1 MGRLVQLEV
10 ENFKSYRGHQVIG
23 PFSSFTAVV
32 GPNGA
37 GKSNLMDAI
46 SFVLGVRSSHLRST
60 QLKDLVYRGRTVE
73 TRGGRVIDEAGDQSA
88 RRAWVKAVYED
99 EDGRTVA
106 FQRSITP
113 GGDSEYRINNRVVTL
128 QTYNNTLEGQNI
140 LVKAKNFLVFQG
152 DVEAVAS
159 QSPKDLT
166 RLIEQISGSWDLQQE
181 YTASERQQDAA
192 AEKSTFAYNKKR
204 AVATEAQSIL
214 NQKKELDLYE
224 SKVQTRT
231 KLTVQHMQHKLFV
244 AENRIRDIK
253 NEMSTLH
260 GETLTQASTQRSRL
274 DASLQAQQKSQAK
287 AYKAV
292 NRQERQIKLV
302 EQKIESRQP
311 KLAGLGEKVSHL
323 QRKIRQIEENAESA
337 RAEVDRQ
344 RTVAGDLDSEYAR
357 VKDAESRF
365 EEQTHGVTARSASQ
379 MNSETMAEYNRLSEE
394 LRSAAV
400 EDTHRRDVLDSQI
413 QLLSEA
419 CRRISDKHSGFEAQ
433 RGGLVATEHSL
444 AQQMQQ
450 AEAEVRA
457 VEQEMQAAKREA
469 DASKA
474 EQAKLV
480 RLETE
485 LNEKLGGVL
494 KDLSQARSDQRES
507 AREAKLKD
515 TVSALQ
521 RIFTGVHGRLA
532 ELCKPTQR
540 KYDVAIAT
548 VLGRHLDAIVVDTQS
563 TAIECINYMKEQRAG
578 QATFLPLDTLQPPHL
593 SDSLRHAHHGARLA
607 TDVMQYDSSI
617 ETAVLHACGN
627 ALVCDTMA
635 VAKHVCYER
644 RLDAKAV
651 TVDGS
656 IIHRSGLITGGTSSR
671 GGNSRAQAQRW
682 EAAAVDNLRK
692 ARDRLT
698 EELHGV
704 SRERRKL
711 AKDDAVGGRLAGLQ
725 TRHRVSRE
733 TVDSLVRKVQA
744 VATERKHLE
753 SQIQECE
760 PASLQATSDLEQAQ
774 TERQAVSE
782 RIHAA
787 AQPIFAGFCQQ
798 LRIESLEVFEK
809 QLLPATEA
817 ADERRLQFTTQL
829 SRLNSQR
836 EFEKQ
841 QLDEAAANLDRLL
854 ETLESDKQSL
864 AGLHSD
870 MDREQREMTEF
881 VAQIASLR
889 EELTVL
895 NSKYSDATEGVQTAR
910 QSLEQGR
917 KEIDAM
923 NKELA
928 AKTSELERAAAE
940 KAAVLRRCKIEDIPL
955 PLLSG
960 SLQALALEAGIGA
973 GMGSQLAESYMSQLS
988 LGDTTQGSTISP
1000 EDADDIV
1007 VDFSTLPQHAKSG
1020 SPPVVDQKFAD
1031 DISRLTAEIDAL
1043 NPNPHARER
1052 LEAAR
1057 ARLSEIEAEHN
1068 TARQEAK
1075 DAKTVFQAVR
1085 KKRHSLF
1092 MRCYNHLSTA
1102 IDHAYKALTQSPLFP
1117 LGGTAYLALEDPDS
1131 PFLAGVKY
1139 HAMPPLKRFRDMDQ
1153 LSGGEKTV
1161 AALALLFSLQTFRP
1175 APFFVLDE
1183 VDAALDLANVAKLA
1197 NYLREHAR
1205 SLAESSEH
1213 AGTENGDGG
1222 DGGAADDG
1230 EIASPYSLRQSA
1242 RIRKAT
1248 DETDSASAIPQPA
1261 AAHGGADFQ
1270 FIVISL
1276 KQALFERAHSLV
1288 GIYRDQAQNSSQV
1301 LTMDLEQFPA

>member
-1 MGRLVQLEV
+1 MGRLVQIEV

-46 SFVLGVRSSHLRST
+46 SFVLGVRSSHLRSS

-73 TRGGRVIDEAGDQSA
+73 SRGGRVTDEAGDQST

-99 EDGRTVA
+99 GNGRTVV
-106 FQRSITP
+106 FQRSIASS
-113 GGDSEYRINNRVVTL
+113 GDSEYRINNRTVTL
-128 QTYNNTLEGQNI
+128 QTYNSTLESQNI

-166 RLIEQISGSWDLQQE
+166 RFIEQISGSWDLQHE
-181 YTASERQQDAA
+181 YTELEKQQDAA

-204 AVATEAQSIL
+204 AVATEVQSIL

-224 SKVQTRT
+224 SKIHLRT

-244 AENRIRDIK
+244 AENRISEIK
-253 NEMSTLH
+253 NEMSALH
-260 GETLTQASTQRSRL
+260 GETITQASTQRSRL
-274 DASLQAQQKSQAK
+274 DASLQSQQKSQAK

-292 NRQERQIKLV
+292 NRQERQIKLI

-323 QRKIRQIEENAESA
+323 QRRIRQIEENAESA
-337 RAEVDRQ
+337 HVEVGRQ
-344 RTVAGDLDSEYAR
+344 GAVVGDLDAEYTR

-365 EEQTHGVTARSASQ
+365 EEQIQGQHVRSAGQVS
-379 MNSETMAEYNRLSEE
+379 SEIMAEYNRLSEE
-394 LRSAAV
+394 LRSVAV
-400 EDTHRRDVLDSQI
+400 EDTHHRDVLDRQI
-413 QLLSEA
+413 QLFAET
-419 CRRISDKHSGFEAQ
+419 CRRASDKLDGVQAQ
-433 RGGLVATEHSL
+433 REGLVVTEHSL
-444 AQQMQQ
+444 AQQLQQ
-450 AEAEVRA
+450 AEADVRA
-457 VEQEMQAAKREA
+457 VEQEIQTAKRDAE
-469 DASKA
+469 ASKA
-474 EQAKLV
+474 EHAKLV

-494 KDLSQARSDQRES
+494 KDLSQARADQRES
-507 AREAKLKD
+507 AREARLKD

-548 VLGRHLDAIVVDTQS
+548 VLGRHLDAIVVDNQS

-578 QATFLPLDTLQPPHL
+578 QATFLPLDTLQPPHV
-593 SDSLRHAHHGARLA
+593 SDNLRHTHHGARLA
-607 TDVMQYDSSI
+607 TDVIQYDPSI
-617 ETAVLHACGN
+617 EVAVLHACGN

-635 VAKHVCYER
+635 VAKYVCYER

-671 GGNSRAQAQRW
+671 GGNSRAQVQRW
-682 EAAAVDNLRK
+682 EAAAVENLRK

-704 SRERRKL
+704 ARERRKL
-711 AKDDAVGGRLAGLQ
+711 TKDDVLGSRLVGLQ
-725 TRHRVSRE
+725 TKHRVSRE
-733 TVDSLVRKVQA
+733 TVDALARKMQA

-753 SQIQECE
+753 SQIHECE
-760 PASLQATSDLEQAQ
+760 PVSLQATGELEQAQ
-774 TERQAVSE
+774 LERKAVNE
-782 RIHAA
+782 KIHAA
-787 AQPIFAGFCQQ
+787 AQPIFAGFCQE
-798 LRIESLEVFEK
+798 LGIESLEVFEK

-836 EFEKQ
+836 EFENQ
-841 QLDEAAANLDRLL
+841 QLDEATAKLDRLT
-854 ETLESDKQSL
+854 ETLESDRQSL

-889 EELTVL
+889 AELAEL
-895 NSKYSDATEGVQTAR
+895 NSKYGDATENVHAAR
-910 QSLEQGR
+910 HSLEQGR
-917 KEIDAM
+917 KELDAM
-923 NKELA
+923 NKVLA
-928 AKTSELERAAAE
+928 AKTTELERAAAE

-955 PLLSG
+955 PLVSG

-973 GMGSQLAESYMSQLS
+973 SMGSQLAESYMSQLS
-988 LGDTTQGSTISP
+988 LGDTTQGSTVSL

-1007 VDFSTLPQHAKSG
+1007 TDFSSLPQQAKSG
-1020 SPPVVDQKFAD
+1020 PPPVVDQKFTD
-1031 DISRLTAEIDAL
+1031 DIARLSAEIDAL

-1057 ARLSEIEAEHN
+1057 IRLSEIEAEH
-1068 TARQEAK
+1068 TATRQEAK
-1075 DAKTVFQAVR
+1075 DAKAAFQAVR
-1085 KKRHSLF
+1085 KRRHDLF

-1102 IDHAYKALTQSPLFP
+1102 IDHAYKALTQSSLFP

-1131 PFLAGVKY
+1131 PYLAGVKY

-1205 SLAESSEH
+1205 SLVDDSNNADNDS
-1213 AGTENGDGG
+1213 
-1222 DGGAADDG
+1222 ADDG
-1230 EIASPYSLRQSA
+1230 AEATADDTAASPYSLRQRSHS
-1242 RIRKAT
+1242 RKNAN
-1248 DETDSASAIPQPA
+1248 EMASSASAIPLPA
-1261 AAHGGADFQ
+1261 AHDSADFQ

-1276 KQALFERAHSLV
+1276 KQTLFERAHSLV

>member
-46 SFVLGVRSSHLRST
+46 SFVLGVRSSHLRSL

-73 TRGGRVIDEAGDQSA
+73 SRGGRVIDEAGDQSA

-99 EDGRTVA
+99 ENGRTVA
-106 FQRSITP
+106 FQRSITS
-113 GGDSEYRINNRVVTL
+113 GGDSEYRINNRTVTL
-128 QTYNNTLEGQNI
+128 QTYNSTLESQNI

-166 RLIEQISGSWDLQQE
+166 KLIEQISGSWELQRE
-181 YTASERQQDAA
+181 YAELERQQDAA

-224 SKVQTRT
+224 SKIQLRT

-244 AENRIRDIK
+244 AENRMDEIK
-253 NEMSTLH
+253 NEMSALH
-260 GETLTQASTQRSRL
+260 GETITQASTQRSRL
-274 DASLQAQQKSQAK
+274 DASLQSQQKTQAK

-323 QRKIRQIEENAESA
+323 QRKIKQIEENVEGA
-337 RAEVDRQ
+337 RGEVDRQ
-344 RTVAGDLDSEYAR
+344 RTVADDLDTEYKR

-365 EEQTHGVTARSASQ
+365 EEQTQDQHARSAGQLS
-379 MNSETMAEYNRLSEE
+379 SETMAEYSRLSEE
-394 LRSAAV
+394 LRSVAV
-400 EDTHRRDVLDSQI
+400 EDMHRRDVLDRQI
-413 QLLSEA
+413 QLFAET
-419 CRRISDKHSGFEAQ
+419 CRRASDKLNGFQTQ
-433 RGGLVATEHSL
+433 REGLESIEHSL
-444 AQQMQQ
+444 AQQTQQ

-457 VEQEMQAAKREA
+457 VEQDIQTAKRDAE
-469 DASKA
+469 ASKA
-474 EQAKLV
+474 EHARLV

-548 VLGRHLDAIVVDTQS
+548 VLGRHLDAIVVNSQS

-578 QATFLPLDTLQPPHL
+578 QATFLPLDTLQPPPI
-593 SDSLRHAHHGARLA
+593 SDNLRHAHHGARLA
-607 TDVMQYDSSI
+607 TDVMQYDPSI
-617 ETAVLHACGN
+617 EIAVLHGCGN
-627 ALVCDTMA
+627 ALVCDSMA
-635 VAKHVCYER
+635 VAKYVCYER

-682 EAAAVDNLRK
+682 EAAAVENLRK

-711 AKDDAVGGRLAGLQ
+711 AKDDVVGGRLAGLQ
-725 TRHRVSRE
+725 TKHRVSRE
-733 TVDSLVRKVQA
+733 TVDSLVRKAKA
-744 VATERKHLE
+744 VAIERKHLE

-760 PASLQATSDLEQAQ
+760 PVFLQANDDLEQARI
-774 TERQAVSE
+774 EREAISE

-787 AQPIFAGFCQQ
+787 ARPIFAGFCQQ
-798 LRIESLEVFEK
+798 LNVESLEVFEK
-809 QLLPATEA
+809 QLLPATHA

-829 SRLNSQR
+829 SRLDSQR

-841 QLDEAAANLDRLL
+841 QLDVAISKLDRLL
-854 ETLESDKQSL
+854 ETLESDRQSL

-870 MDREQREMTEF
+870 MDREQREMAEL
-881 VAQIASLR
+881 VAQIAGLR
-889 EELTVL
+889 AELTEL
-895 NSKYSDATEGVQTAR
+895 NSKYVDATENVHAAR
-910 QSLEQGR
+910 HSLEQGR
-917 KEIDAM
+917 KELDIM

-940 KAAVLRRCKIEDIPL
+940 RAAVLRRCKIEDIPL
-955 PLLSG
+955 PLVSG

-973 GMGSQLAESYMSQLS
+973 AMGSQLAESYMSQLS

-1000 EDADDIV
+1000 EDEDDIV
-1007 VDFSTLPQHAKSG
+1007 VDFSSLPQQAKSG
-1020 SPPVVDQKFAD
+1020 PHPAVDQRFTE
-1031 DISRLTAEIDAL
+1031 DISRLTTEIDAL

-1057 ARLSEIEAEHN
+1057 TRLNEIEAEHN

-1075 DAKTVFQAVR
+1075 VAKAEFQAVR
-1085 KKRHSLF
+1085 KRRHDLF

-1131 PFLAGVKY
+1131 PYLAGVKY

-1197 NYLREHAR
+1197 NYLRAHAR
-1205 SLAESSEH
+1205 SLAGDSDKTDNGNEVDSTESI
-1213 AGTENGDGG
+1213 AGETV
-1222 DGGAADDG
+1222 
-1230 EIASPYSLRQSA
+1230 ASPYSLRQSA
-1242 RIRKAT
+1242 RIRKTA
-1248 DETDSASAIPQPA
+1248 DEIASVSAIPQPEA
-1261 AAHGGADFQ
+1261 THGSADFQ

-1276 KQALFERAHSLV
+1276 KQALFEQAHSLV